1 MKIMSVK
8 DLENIRQEHSKRL
21 YWPDAVK
28 VNIGMASCGIA
39 AGAQASYEMAKEVFP
54 AGTGVQICQTGCI
67 GFCEEEPLVEILGY
81 GKPRVMYKHITE
93 KKIADAIKG
102 YMEGDFNKKWILGQM
117 QDPRNVLE
125 DDIDNA
131 LAGMAPVDGIPYLE
145 DIPFYRKQV
154 KIALRNC
161 GYIDPD
167 SIEEYIARKGY
178 LAFLQALQRNGSR
191 PTSSPSLKN
200 PDCADAAAAVS
211 QPESSGPPAPN
222 KKGGATS
229 SAMRMKAT
237 RAHTWIAASWRVIP
251 TACWKVC

>member
-39 AGAQASYEMAKEVFP
+39 AGAQASYDMAKEVFP

-125 DDIDNA
+125 EDIDNA
-131 LAGMAPVDGIPYLE
+131 LAGLAP
-145 DIPFYRKQV
+145 
-154 KIALRNC
+154 
-161 GYIDPD
+161 
-167 SIEEYIARKGY
+167 
-178 LAFLQALQRNGSR
+178 SR
-191 PTSSPSLKN
+191 ST
-200 PDCADAAAAVS
+200 
-211 QPESSGPPAPN
+211 
-222 KKGGATS
+222 
-229 SAMRMKAT
+229 
-237 RAHTWIAASWRVIP
+237 TWIIFAPQDSHLRAMAVGSSEKTVSASMRPWRSLTHLPPFKSIAGIIITV
-251 TACWKVC
+251 